1 MFKRQNN
8 GFKRKRQTPA
18 AGASTKPSAATAPAK
33 KRRLKRTA
41 AQLAVHDLYIRARK
55 CAADGDYTGAAAGY
69 TTAAESGHAAAMS
82 NLGCCYEQ
90 GLGVERNV
98 ATAVHWYTKAAE
110 KGDAYAMVNLGCCYE
125 EGLGVEKNV
134 ATAAQWYTKVPAL
147 LQSTGINAMGGRG
160 GVLLSNTYR
169 Y

>member
-1 MFKRQNN
+1 MYTLHSYYLN
-8 GFKRKRQTPA
+8 GWGVRK
-18 AGASTKPSAATAPAK
+18 
-33 KRRLKRTA
+33 
-41 AQLAVHDLYIRARK
+41 
-55 CAADGDYTGAAAGY
+55 
-69 TTAAESGHAAAMS
+69 
-82 NLGCCYEQ
+82 
-90 GLGVERNV
+90 NV
-98 ATAVHWYTKAAE
+98 ATAAQWYTKAAE

>member
-55 CAADGDYTGAAAGY
+55 CAADGDHTGAAAGY
-69 TTAAESGHAAAMS
+69 TTAAESGHADAMYTLHS
-82 NLGCCYEQ
+82 YYLNGW
-90 GLGVERNV
+90 GVRKNV
-98 ATAVHWYTKAAE
+98 ATAAQWLTKAAD
-110 KGDAYAMVNLGCCYE
+110 KGHAAAMNNLGWCYGQ
-125 EGLGVEKNV
+125 GLGVEKNV

-147 LQSTGINAMGGRG
+147 LQSTGITAMGGRG